1 MADSTIKL
9 LRNTFPGYAP
19 KKDVNLFVTGYLL
32 LVILPAINAI
42 SGLAWGGGYA
52 LLSFLPGLAVMIF
65 SARHYPGNH
74 DVVESIGGGVITSL
88 LGAVLFY
95 MAHKLFFLSLSLW
108 HLNP

>member
-1 MADSTIKL
+1 ML
-9 LRNTFPGYAP
+9 FQVWPGG
-19 KKDVNLFVTGYLL
+19 VVT
-32 LVILPAINAI
+32 PF
-42 SGLAWGGGYA
+42 S
-52 LLSFLPGLAVMIF
+52 LSFLPGLAVMIF

-95 MAHKLFFLSLSLW
+95 TAHKLFFLSLSLW